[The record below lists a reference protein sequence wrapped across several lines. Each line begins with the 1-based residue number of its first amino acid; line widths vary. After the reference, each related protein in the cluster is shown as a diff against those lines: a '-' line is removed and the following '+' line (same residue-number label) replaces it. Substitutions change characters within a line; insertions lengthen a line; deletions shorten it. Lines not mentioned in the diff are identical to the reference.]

1 MWASLWLS
9 GKRIRLP
16 TEEMQVQF
24 LSCQDPLEEMAT
36 HSNILAWE
44 IPWTEEPRGLHPWGC
59 KRFRHNLV
67 TKQQQICSF
76 LSDHSTHMYTQYT
89 HFFFFL
95 QFSFLFNLKT
105 YHGHLSDGGP
115 YQFIASSLKLFSTP
129 HWLHASIY
137 LTTS

>member
-89 HFFFFL
+89 FFFFL

-115 YQFIASSLKLFSTP
+115 YQFVASSLKLFSTP